1 MRNLGRMLIL
11 ALAAMGLQSCVIR
24 DDRDIASCGG
34 GHRLQIVD
42 LDMAPDPVA
51 QGQRLDRFV
60 IRLRADGSGECR
72 TVIQLREEGSKD
84 LIGQERVHRL
94 HPGINE
100 IMIAPYERYRFLR
113 NEHCFVVL
121 ADIAGTARPVDAAR
135 RFCAREV
142 AGRRWSM
149 R

>member
-11 ALAAMGLQSCVIR
+11 ALAVMGLQSCVIR
-24 DDRDIASCGG
+24 DDRDAVSCGG
-34 GHRLQIVD
+34 GHRLRIVD
-42 LDMAPDPVA
+42 LDMAPDPIA
-51 QGQRLDRFV
+51 QGQRLDRFLV
-60 IRLRADGSGECR
+60 RLRADGSGECR
-72 TVIQLREEGSKD
+72 TVIRLREDRDND
-84 LIGQERVHRL
+84 LIGQERVYRL

-100 IMIAPYERYRFLR
+100 IMIQPYERYRFSR

-121 ADIAGTARPVDAAR
+121 ADIAGTPRPIDASR
-135 RFCAREV
+135 RFCARQV